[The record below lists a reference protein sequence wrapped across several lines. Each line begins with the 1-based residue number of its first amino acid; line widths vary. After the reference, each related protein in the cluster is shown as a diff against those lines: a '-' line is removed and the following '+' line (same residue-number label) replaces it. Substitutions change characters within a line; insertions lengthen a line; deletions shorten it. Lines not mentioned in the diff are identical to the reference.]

1 MKLSSLFKNSSQS
14 CSSSSSSSSTTT
26 TSPWP
31 WPLPTCGKPKTL
43 SFRLEKNPHNMFNT
57 TFLHLDDIN
66 DTTSSS
72 LDEFFSEFGETSF
85 STTTTTTING
95 QDCIEKVIKGL
106 RLEKER
112 LFFEP
117 EETSSILDF
126 QESKNI
132 SSASTTSSTNVVV
145 GNNNNNISFVPM
157 GLDSKDPFVDFR
169 ESMEEM
175 VEAYGIQDWESLEE
189 LLTCYLK
196 VNCKSNHGYI
206 VGAFV
211 DLLVNLATFSGH
223 HHDKNNN
230 NSNNNV
236 GVGVGVGDSI
246 MMTTIEEEKCL
257 LSSSTTTSHSF
268 TSPLSFCSSCSSSTS
283 SSITSTSACLSLLEE
298 EDDEVIQSKKQC

>member
-1 MKLSSLFKNSSQS
+1 MKLSSLFKTSSEN
-14 CSSSSSSSSTTT
+14 SSSSS
-26 TSPWP
+26 SPWP

-43 SFRLEKNPHNMFNT
+43 SFRLEKNHNIFNS
-57 TFLHLDDIN
+57 TFHLDDN
-66 DTTSSS
+66 DTTSYS
-72 LDEFFSEFGETSF
+72 LDELFSEFDETSF
-85 STTTTTTING
+85 STTTTTTTTTING

-117 EETSSILDF
+117 EKTSSILDY

-132 SSASTTSSTNVVV
+132 SASTSTNVVDE
-145 GNNNNNISFVPM
+145 GNINNNNNISFIPM

-175 VEAYGIQDWESLEE
+175 VEAHGIQDWENLEE

-223 HHDKNNN
+223 KNNN
-230 NSNNNV
+230 NNV
-236 GVGVGVGDSI
+236 VVGGGDST
-246 MMTTIEEEKCL
+246 MTTIDEEQCL
-257 LSSSTTTSHSF
+257 LSSTTTSHSF
-268 TSPLSFCSSCSSSTS
+268 TSPLSFCSSSSCSNS
-283 SSITSTSACLSLLEE
+283 SSITSTSVCLSLLEE
-298 EDDEVIQSKKQC
+298 EDVEDEVIQIKKQC

>member
-1 MKLSSLFKNSSQS
+1 MKLSSFFKNSSE
-14 CSSSSSSSSTTT
+14 SSSSSA
-26 TSPWP
+26 SPWP

-43 SFRLEKNPHNMFNT
+43 SFRLEKNHHNIFNS
-57 TFLHLDDIN
+57 TFHLDDN
-66 DTTSSS
+66 ETTSYS
-72 LDEFFSEFGETSF
+72 LDEFYTEYETSF
-85 STTTTTTING
+85 STTTTTTTING
-95 QDCIEKVIKGL
+95 QDCIETMIKGL

-117 EETSSILDF
+117 EKTSSILDY
-126 QESKNI
+126 QESKSINT
-132 SSASTTSSTNVVV
+132 STSTNVVDE
-145 GNNNNNISFVPM
+145 GNINNISFVPM

-175 VEAYGIQDWESLEE
+175 VEANGIQDWESLQE

-223 HHDKNNN
+223 ENNI
-230 NSNNNV
+230 NV
-236 GVGVGVGDSI
+236 VGAST
-246 MMTTIEEEKCL
+246 MTTIDEEPCL
-257 LSSSTTTSHSF
+257 LSSTTKSHSF
-268 TSPLSFCSSCSSSTS
+268 TSPLSFCSSSSSSSTS

-298 EDDEVIQSKKQC
+298 DVEEDEVIQKKKC

>member
-1 MKLSSLFKNSSQS
+1 MKLSSFFKNSSE
-14 CSSSSSSSSTTT
+14 SSSSS

-43 SFRLEKNPHNMFNT
+43 SFRLEKNHHNIFNS
-57 TFLHLDDIN
+57 TFHLDDN
-66 DTTSSS
+66 ETTSYS
-72 LDEFFSEFGETSF
+72 LDEFYNEYETSF
-85 STTTTTTING
+85 STTTTTING
-95 QDCIEKVIKGL
+95 QDCIETMIKGL

-117 EETSSILDF
+117 EKTSSILDY
-126 QESKNI
+126 QECKSINT
-132 SSASTTSSTNVVV
+132 STSTNVVDE
-145 GNNNNNISFVPM
+145 GNINNISFVPM

-175 VEAYGIQDWESLEE
+175 VEANGIQDWESLQE

-223 HHDKNNN
+223 ENNI
-230 NSNNNV
+230 NV
-236 GVGVGVGDSI
+236 VGAST
-246 MMTTIEEEKCL
+246 MTTIDEEPCL
-257 LSSSTTTSHSF
+257 LSSTTKSHSF
-268 TSPLSFCSSCSSSTS
+268 TSPLSFCSTSSSSSTS

-298 EDDEVIQSKKQC
+298 DVEEDEVIQKKNC

>member
-1 MKLSSLFKNSSQS
+1 MKLSSLFKNSSQN
-14 CSSSSSSSSTTT
+14 SSSSTTT
-26 TSPWP
+26 STWP
-31 WPLPTCGKPKTL
+31 WSLPTCGKPKTL
-43 SFRLEKNPHNMFNT
+43 SFRLEKNHHNIFNS
-57 TFLHLDDIN
+57 TFHLDDIN
-66 DTTSSS
+66 DTTSYSV
-72 LDEFFSEFGETSF
+72 DDFFSEIDETS
-85 STTTTTTING
+85 SSSTTTING

-132 SSASTTSSTNVVV
+132 STSTNVVNE
-145 GNNNNNISFVPM
+145 GNNIISFFSL

-211 DLLVNLATFSGH
+211 DLLVNLASH
-223 HHDKNNN
+223 SENNN
-230 NSNNNV
+230 NITN
-236 GVGVGVGDSI
+236 VGVGVGDSI
-246 MMTTIEEEKCL
+246 IMTTIDEQQQC
-257 LSSSTTTSHSF
+257 LSSSTTTTTTSHSF
-268 TSPLSFCSSCSSSTS
+268 TSPLSFCSSSCSTS
-283 SSITSTSACLSLLEE
+283 SSITSTSVCLSLLEE
-298 EDDEVIQSKKQC
+298 DEVIQTKKQC

>member
-1 MKLSSLFKNSSQS
+1 MKLSSLFKNSSQN
-14 CSSSSSSSSTTT
+14 SSSSTTT
-26 TSPWP
+26 STWP
-31 WPLPTCGKPKTL
+31 WSLPTCGKPKTL
-43 SFRLEKNPHNMFNT
+43 SFRLEKNHHNIFNS
-57 TFLHLDDIN
+57 TFHLDDIN
-66 DTTSSS
+66 DTTCYSV
-72 LDEFFSEFGETSF
+72 DEFFSEIDETS
-85 STTTTTTING
+85 SSSTTTING

-132 SSASTTSSTNVVV
+132 STSTSISTNVVNE
-145 GNNNNNISFVPM
+145 GNNIVSFFPL

-211 DLLVNLATFSGH
+211 DLLVNLASH
-223 HHDKNNN
+223 SENNN
-230 NSNNNV
+230 NITN
-236 GVGVGVGDSI
+236 VGVGDSI
-246 MMTTIEEEKCL
+246 IMTTIDEQQQC
-257 LSSSTTTSHSF
+257 LSSSTTTTTSHSF
-268 TSPLSFCSSCSSSTS
+268 TSPLSFCSSSCSTS
-283 SSITSTSACLSLLEE
+283 SSITSTSVCLSLLEE
-298 EDDEVIQSKKQC
+298 EDEVIQTKKQC

>member
-1 MKLSSLFKNSSQS
+1 MKLSSLFKNSSE
-14 CSSSSSSSSTTT
+14 SSSSSNTSS
-26 TSPWP
+26 WP
-31 WPLPTCGKPKTL
+31 WSLPTCGKPKTL
-43 SFRLEKNPHNMFNT
+43 SFRLEKNNHNLFNS
-57 TFLHLDDIN
+57 TFHLDDN
-66 DTTSSS
+66 DTTSYS
-72 LDEFFSEFGETSF
+72 LDEFFSDYDETSF
-85 STTTTTTING
+85 STITTLKG
-95 QDCIEKVIKGL
+95 QDCIEKLIKGL
-106 RLEKER
+106 RLENER

-126 QESKNI
+126 QESKNV
-132 SSASTTSSTNVVV
+132 TNVVGDE
-145 GNNNNNISFVPM
+145 GNISISFVPIFDKESAIVM

-175 VEAYGIQDWESLEE
+175 VRAHEIEDWENLEE

-211 DLLVNLATFSGH
+211 DLLVNLEAFSGH
-223 HHDKNNN
+223 NENNN
-230 NSNNNV
+230 NNV
-236 GVGVGVGDSI
+236 VVGGASDST
-246 MMTTIEEEKCL
+246 MTTIDEEQC

-268 TSPLSFCSSCSSSTS
+268 TSPLSFCSSSTS